1 VSIEA
6 LGIHGEANELI
17 VFSLRES
24 PKLSERVKHR
34 ERERERERESESKY
48 HVPTPTCMFLSV
60 IDILLDGDVRS
71 IY

>member
-34 ERERERERESESKY
+34 ERERERESESKY